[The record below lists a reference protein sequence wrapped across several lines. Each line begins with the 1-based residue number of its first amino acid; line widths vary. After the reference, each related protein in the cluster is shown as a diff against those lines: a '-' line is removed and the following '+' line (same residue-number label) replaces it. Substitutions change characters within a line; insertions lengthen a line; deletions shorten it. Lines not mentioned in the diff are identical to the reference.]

1 MKRAAAKGM
10 LLPCLL
16 LIVIST
22 HAQKKNYTF
31 DQIFRNGETNVAR
44 QLPVVKGW
52 ADDTHYILAA
62 MGLLAGKDPKKSIR
76 IMKKNI
82 LKLA

>member
-1 MKRAAAKGM
+1 
-10 LLPCLL
+10 LYL
-16 LIVIST
+16 
-22 HAQKKNYTF
+22 
-31 DQIFRNGETNVAR
+31 
-44 QLPVVKGW
+44 
-52 ADDTHYILAA
+52 DTHYILAA